1 MRALTVTLVLLLA
14 LIQYPLWF
22 GKGGVLRVMELDGQ
36 LYAQKQVNSRLQ
48 QRNGGLESE
57 VRDLRQGLGAIE
69 ERARYEL
76 GMVRPDEVFVQI
88 NPAGAAPPVKQ
99 PQRQPNAG
107 AGAGAEEPRTTV
119 AARL

>member
-1 MRALTVTLVLLLA
+1 MRVLTITLVSLLM

-36 LYAQKQVNSRLQ
+36 LYAQKQVNARLQ

-57 VRDLRQGLGAIE
+57 VRDLRQGVGAIE

-76 GMVRPDEVFVQI
+76 GMVRPDEIFVQI

-99 PQRQPNAG
+99 PQRLPNAG
-107 AGAGAEEPRTTV
+107 ADDRRTTV
-119 AARL
+119 AVKF

>member
-1 MRALTVTLVLLLA
+1 MRVITFTLVALLT

-36 LYAQKQVNSRLQ
+36 FYAQKQVNARLQ
-48 QRNGGLESE
+48 QRNAGLESE

-76 GMVRPDEVFVQI
+76 GMVRPDEIFVQI
-88 NPAGAAPPVKQ
+88 NPAGAAPAAKP

-107 AGAGAEEPRTTV
+107 TDDRRTTV
-119 AARL
+119 ASRL